1 MMRMTSYLNQ
11 IRFNDIPVSNLEYS
25 LEWYQSFL
33 GFDIHYKND
42 NIGILHLERG
52 PGLILTRSDMRSPK
66 GKLNMEGKAVPMI
79 GLESH
84 QIDMLYRFLREK
96 GVPVTPIR
104 DERIGRFFGFIDP
117 DGHRYSVLKC
127 NL

>member
-1 MMRMTSYLNQ
+1 MTSYLNQ

-33 GFDIHYKND
+33 GFDVQYKND
-42 NIGILHLERG
+42 DIGILRLERG
-52 PGLILTRSDMRSPK
+52 PGLILTRSDNRSSN
-66 GKLNMEGKAVPMI
+66 GKINMEGKAVPMI
-79 GLESH
+79 GLETH
-84 QIDMLYRFLREK
+84 QIDKLYRFLRAK

-104 DERIGRFFGFIDP
+104 NENIGRFFGFIDP
-117 DGHRYSVLKC
+117 DGHMYSVLKC